1 MSTHG
6 VNECSGSG
14 QAKTRIPKKRQ
25 RDKVRF
31 AAENKCK
38 SGKQGKIAQID
49 PQPTPTPTATPGN
62 LAKAN
67 PVDVLEYPYAKRVG
81 GLMDVRRFRWQSQAL
96 AEIFKPQIPQT
107 H

>member
-6 VNECSGSG
+6 VTGCSFEEPE
-14 QAKTRIPKKRQ
+14 KTRIPKKRQ

-38 SGKQGKIAQID
+38 SGKQDEIAQID

-81 GLMDVRRFRWQSQAL
+81 G
-96 AEIFKPQIPQT
+96 
-107 H
+107 